1 MRQRLRDIIFLILG
15 VILTI
20 IFYTI
25 VIPFLI
31 IVGLVKLISTII
43 HKYPKV
49 NT

>member
-15 VILTI
+15 ITLTI

-25 VIPFLI
+25 VIPFLAI
-31 IVGLVKLISTII
+31 IGLVKLISTII